1 MGVSP
6 TKGCASCQKKMH
18 GRKVMHLLN
27 STTFD
32 NVLMI
37 LMLIFWSWAAHGPL
51 MGCSIL
57 ALCLLY
63 ACSTLALCS
72 LYALSML
79 SLCSRT
85 WVGHEMGLIKPSLR
99 HQIPLCSPF
108 VAKWGS
114 CRNNFT
120 KKLLNFLFLYDIRL
134 NFAIEKERKEFH
146 KFCFISLF

>member
-85 WVGHEMGLIKPSLR
+85 WVGHEMGMVLV
-99 HQIPLCSPF
+99 CSWHEIGMRWAWLSHP
-108 VAKWGS
+108 
-114 CRNNFT
+114 
-120 KKLLNFLFLYDIRL
+120 YDIKFHFVPLLSQNEDPVATISQRSCSISCFFMI
-134 NFAIEKERKEFH
+134 FA
-146 KFCFISLF
+146 LTLQ